1 MQKQMQTVKIQG
13 AESRGGASLM
23 LISAAILLVLLLSLQ
38 WLEQLA
44 VWHALAIV
52 AAGLGV
58 FAGWAKLAQPKYFLQ
73 YDKAGV
79 RYQHRHGSWLLPW
92 HGFLYS
98 GIPQYNQQGMAF
110 IAFRLTD
117 YDSFLQQ
124 LPPRLAVRIMTEQ
137 RPLYIAAV
145 RQGCSD
151 GQCASELLAE
161 GDNFSTKRQQYNGIK
176 AAFAWR
182 MQRLNS
188 QTGFD
193 VFIPVSLAEHD
204 AEQLC
209 RQINQARLQLIQNTV
224 T

>member
-1 MQKQMQTVKIQG
+1 MQTVKIQG
-13 AESRGGASLM
+13 ADSRGGAYLM
-23 LISAAILLVLLLSLQ
+23 LISATVLVGLLVSLV
-38 WLEQLA
+38 WAERLA
-44 VWHALAIV
+44 VWHALGIIT
-52 AAGLGV
+52 AGLGV

-73 YDKAGV
+73 YDSEGV

-92 HGFLYS
+92 HSFLYS

-117 YDSFLQQ
+117 YDGFLQQ

-137 RPLYIAAV
+137 RALYIAAV

-161 GDNFSTKRQQYNGIK
+161 GDNFSTARQQYNGIK

-182 MQRLNS
+182 MQRLNR

-193 VFIPVSLAEHD
+193 VFIEISLPEAE

-209 RQINQARLQLIQNTV
+209 RQINQTRLQLIQNTV